1 MKNNN
6 QISMLGLCIVSGI
19 VLGGFTY
26 QDPNGKDKKKAH
38 AIREIDRVYEQE
50 VTPPPPVVVEPPSIQ
65 ITPDVI
71 EETIEIENTE
81 VPPIVD
87 VTPPVP
93 PPIVE
98 EVIVIAPPVVDFPDV
113 EATFPGGASAM
124 MKWINDNVRY
134 PQTSIE
140 MNEQGRVFLSFVV
153 EADGSI
159 SNVKVER
166 GISPDL
172 DREAKR
178 IIRSMP
184 NWTPGE
190 SAGRIVRA
198 RCRLPINFQLH

>member
-1 MKNNN
+1 MA
-6 QISMLGLCIVSGI
+6 VS
-19 VLGGFTY
+19 
-26 QDPNGKDKKKAH
+26 QS
-38 AIREIDRVYEQE
+38 R
-50 VTPPPPVVVEPPSIQ
+50 S
-65 ITPDVI
+65 
-71 EETIEIENTE
+71 
-81 VPPIVD
+81 
-87 VTPPVP
+87 
-93 PPIVE
+93 
-98 EVIVIAPPVVDFPDV
+98 
-113 EATFPGGASAM
+113 GGAAAM
-124 MKWINDNVRY
+124 MKWINDNVKY

-190 SAGRIVRA
+190 SAGRVVRA

>member
-1 MKNNN
+1 MKDNN
-6 QISMLGLCIVSGI
+6 QISMLGLCIVSAA
-19 VLGGFTY
+19 VLAGFTY
-26 QDPNGKDKKKAH
+26 QDPNGEDKKKAH

-50 VTPPPPVVVEPPSIQ
+50 ETPPPPAVVEPPSIQ

-93 PPIVE
+93 PPVAE

-113 EATFPGGASAM
+113 EATFPGGPAAM
-124 MKWINDNVRY
+124 MKWINDNVKY

-190 SAGRIVRA
+190 SAGRVVRA

>member
-1 MKNNN
+1 
-6 QISMLGLCIVSGI
+6 MLGLCIVSGI

-26 QDPNGKDKKKAH
+26 QDPNGEDKKKAH

-50 VTPPPPVVVEPPSIQ
+50 ETPPPPVVVEPPSIQ

-190 SAGRIVRA
+190 SAGRVVRA